1 MMIVEQLMTNFSY
14 PNYQPKNGY
23 MTETSM
29 FKYINFA
36 MKKKLLPEDAYRIA
50 KIISLSAPNDIN
62 KPIQF
67 WQLYSVLGRARIT
80 GIVKKF
86 YERVY
91 DDEKWFSS
99 VFSRI
104 GPINHHV
111 NTQSAMWLD
120 VMGGGFNYHGG
131 EYRLNFHHKHN
142 AYELMNS
149 DGAERWLKLMRLT
162 LDSSEQYMTE
172 DPRVRRSIN
181 TFLSHFMSK
190 YAIEFSFDSVG
201 LFGDTN
207 PPLRRK
213 VNFLNMT
220 SDAIEALT
228 ERELRDALLGRGVKE
243 IEDYDKV
250 ALVNKA
256 LSL

>member
-1 MMIVEQLMTNFSY
+1 MIVEQLMKNFSY
-14 PNYQPKNGY
+14 PKYSPQNGY

-29 FKYINFA
+29 LKYISFA
-36 MKKKLLPEDAYRIA
+36 MKKKLLPENAHRVA
-50 KIISLSAPNDIN
+50 QIISLSASNDIR

-67 WQLYSVLGRARIT
+67 WQLYSVLGRARVI
-80 GIVKKF
+80 GIVNKF

-120 VMGGGFNYHGG
+120 VMGGGFAYHGG

-181 TFLSHFMSK
+181 TFLSHFMTN
-190 YAIEFSFDSVG
+190 YAVEFGFDTDG

-228 ERELRDALLGRGVKE
+228 EEELREALIGRGVKG
-243 IEDYDKV
+243 IEGDDKV

>member
-1 MMIVEQLMTNFSY
+1 MIVEQLMTNFSY
-14 PNYQPKNGY
+14 PNYPPQNGY

-29 FKYINFA
+29 LKYISFA
-36 MKKKLLPEDAYRIA
+36 IKEKLLPENAYRVA
-50 KIISLSAPNDIN
+50 QIISLSASNDIK

-67 WQLYSVLGRARIT
+67 WQLYSVLGRGRII
-80 GIVKKF
+80 GIVKRF

-120 VMGGGFNYHGG
+120 VMGGGFAYHGG

-149 DGAERWLKLMRLT
+149 HGAERWLKLMRLT

-172 DPRVRRSIN
+172 DPRVRCSIN
-181 TFLSHFMSK
+181 TFLSHFMKK
-190 YAIEFSFDSVG
+190 YAVDFGFDTDG
-201 LFGDTN
+201 IFGDTN

-228 ERELRDALLGRGVKE
+228 EHELRDALVGRGVKG
-243 IEDYDKV
+243 IENDDKV

>member
-1 MMIVEQLMTNFSY
+1 
-14 PNYQPKNGY
+14 
-23 MTETSM
+23 
-29 FKYINFA
+29 
-36 MKKKLLPEDAYRIA
+36 MKKKLLPENAHRVA
-50 KIISLSAPNDIN
+50 QIISLSASNDIR

-67 WQLYSVLGRARIT
+67 WQLYSVLGRTRVI
-80 GIVKKF
+80 GIVNKF

-120 VMGGGFNYHGG
+120 VMGGGFAYHGG

-181 TFLSHFMSK
+181 TFLSHFMTN
-190 YAIEFSFDSVG
+190 YAVEFGFDTDG

-228 ERELRDALLGRGVKE
+228 EEELREALIGRGVKG
-243 IEDYDKV
+243 IEGDDKV

>member
-1 MMIVEQLMTNFSY
+1 MIVEQLMTNFSY
-14 PNYQPKNGY
+14 PNYPPQNGY

-29 FKYINFA
+29 LKYISFA
-36 MKKKLLPEDAYRIA
+36 MKEKILPKNAYRVA
-50 KIISLSAPNDIN
+50 QIISLSASNDIK

-67 WQLYSVLGRARIT
+67 WQLYSVLGRGRII
-80 GIVKKF
+80 GIVKRF

-120 VMGGGFNYHGG
+120 VMGGGFAYHGG

-149 DGAERWLKLMRLT
+149 HGAERWLKLMRLT

-172 DPRVRRSIN
+172 DPRVRCSIN
-181 TFLSHFMSK
+181 AFLSHFMK
-190 YAIEFSFDSVG
+190 
-201 LFGDTN
+201 
-207 PPLRRK
+207 
-213 VNFLNMT
+213 NMRL
-220 SDAIEALT
+220 ILV
-228 ERELRDALLGRGVKE
+228 LILMVYLG
-243 IEDYDKV
+243 IPTHP
-250 ALVNKA
+250 
-256 LSL
+256 

>member
-1 MMIVEQLMTNFSY
+1 ML
-14 PNYQPKNGY
+14 
-23 MTETSM
+23 
-29 FKYINFA
+29 KYISFA
-36 MKKKLLPEDAYRIA
+36 MKKKLLPENAHRVA
-50 KIISLSAPNDIN
+50 QIISLSASNDIR

-67 WQLYSVLGRARIT
+67 WQLYSVLGRTRVI
-80 GIVKKF
+80 GIVNKF

-120 VMGGGFNYHGG
+120 VMGGGFAYHGG

-181 TFLSHFMSK
+181 TFLSHFMTN
-190 YAIEFSFDSVG
+190 YAVEFGFDTDG

-228 ERELRDALLGRGVKE
+228 EEELREALIGRGVKG
-243 IEDYDKV
+243 IEGDDKV

>member
-1 MMIVEQLMTNFSY
+1 M
-14 PNYQPKNGY
+14 
-23 MTETSM
+23 
-29 FKYINFA
+29 
-36 MKKKLLPEDAYRIA
+36 
-50 KIISLSAPNDIN
+50 
-62 KPIQF
+62 
-67 WQLYSVLGRARIT
+67 YSVLGRTRVI
-80 GIVKKF
+80 GIVNKF

-120 VMGGGFNYHGG
+120 VMGGGFAYHGG

-181 TFLSHFMSK
+181 TFLSHFMTK
-190 YAIEFSFDSVG
+190 YAVEFGFDTDG

-228 ERELRDALLGRGVKE
+228 EEELREALIGRGVKG
-243 IEDYDKV
+243 IEGDDKV